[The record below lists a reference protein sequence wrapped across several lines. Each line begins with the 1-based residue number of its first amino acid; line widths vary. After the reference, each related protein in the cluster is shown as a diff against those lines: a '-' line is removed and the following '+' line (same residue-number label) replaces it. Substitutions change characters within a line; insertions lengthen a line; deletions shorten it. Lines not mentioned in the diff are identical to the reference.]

1 MSSSSS
7 SSSSSSAS
15 PSPRPSSSSSSAHDL
30 EAPVLLLAMPQ
41 VLDPHF
47 HRSVVLLLRHEEEGS
62 FGFVVNRPLE
72 IRLPEIL
79 EDLDIEMWQG
89 DEDAPAHFG
98 GPVQPQLGSVLFVPE
113 TEEHLQGEATV
124 ELLPGLGLTHHV
136 GDLEKLAQGP
146 PQRIRLLLGYAA
158 WGGGQLMEEIL
169 RNDWLLAR
177 VDPDLIFAPDAET
190 VWDDALR
197 SVGVDPASLPSWTG
211 AQDSEGAN

>member
-1 MSSSSS
+1 
-7 SSSSSSAS
+7 
-15 PSPRPSSSSSSAHDL
+15 
-30 EAPVLLLAMPQ
+30 MPQ

-72 IRLPEIL
+72 IRLAEIL
-79 EDLDIEMWQG
+79 EDLDVGVWQG
-89 DEDAPAHFG
+89 DEEAPAHFG

-113 TEEHLQGEATV
+113 TEEHLQGEATTEV
-124 ELLPGLGLTHHV
+124 IPGLGLTHHV
-136 GDLEKLAQGP
+136 GDLEKLARRP

-169 RNDWLLAR
+169 RNDWLLAP
-177 VDPDLIFAPDAET
+177 VGPDLIFAPDAET

-211 AQDSEGAN
+211 GQDPEGAN